1 MEPAQQRAAED
12 LAAGSGPWEPES
24 GSPGRRSQAES
35 GEEPSGGGGQLDGNA
50 AGGPRRRRGGAGG
63 FAPPATLAACGTP
76 AGPGRAGSAN
86 SLLLRRGRLKRN
98 LSAAAPSL
106 AGAPASSLG
115 THSLDRKALLLLK
128 PPRQLQPLQPQER
141 DWVRRDLQRGCVHV
155 YERHM
160 NCYLRPVLCTV
171 ETTAAEVA
179 ARLQQ
184 LGHRGGSS
192 VVRMLGKVGPP
203 LPQHSAPE
211 PPAGPAEAPPE
222 PAAEGLRPQPEERP
236 RSRPGTRSGLSGG
249 SCGEAARPHRLLLG
263 SAAEESDFAGGR
275 PSLASSD
282 FSHGAP
288 PAELYL
294 AEPPLSCPSLL
305 GELGP
310 AGSDTES
317 FSPSGESVSDRLD
330 PYSSGGGGSGS
341 SSSEELEVEPAPL
354 DRVEET
360 GAGLGRGPRC
370 LGELSPGRAGGL
382 PAGPAGE
389 REPPAGPLALYV
401 QLHGETS
408 RRLEAHE
415 KPLQIQNDYL
425 SQLGFRDL
433 WRVQEEGMD
442 SETGCLIRFYAGT
455 PDAMPTYLNKDETM
469 GHGPR
474 GNRRWNAFE
483 VQDPGL

>member
-1 MEPAQQRAAED
+1 MEPAQQRAAEAP
-12 LAAGSGPWEPES
+12 AAGSGRGEPES
-24 GSPGRRSQAES
+24 GSPGRRSQTES
-35 GEEPSGGGGQLDGNA
+35 GAEPSGGGGQLDGKA

-63 FAPPATLAACGTP
+63 FAPTAALAASGTP
-76 AGPGRAGSAN
+76 AAPGGAGSAN

-98 LSAAAPSL
+98 LSAASPSAGGAPAPSL
-106 AGAPASSLG
+106 G
-115 THSLDRKALLLLK
+115 TRSLDRKALLLLK
-128 PPRQLQPLQPQER
+128 PPRQLQPLQPPER

-160 NCYLRPVLCTV
+160 NCYLRPVLCTL

-192 VVRMLGKVGPP
+192 VVRVLGKAGAPP
-203 LPQHSAPE
+203 PPQPPPE

-222 PAAEGLRPQPEERP
+222 PAAEGLRPQPDEKP
-236 RSRPGTRSGLSGG
+236 RSRRGMRSGMSGG
-249 SCGEAARPHRLLLG
+249 GCGEAARPDRLPLCSG
-263 SAAEESDFAGGR
+263 AEESDLAGGR
-275 PSLASSD
+275 PSPAPSD
-282 FSHGAP
+282 LSPGAP

-294 AEPPLSCPSLL
+294 AGPPLSCPSLL

-317 FSPSGESVSDRLD
+317 FSPSAESVSDRLD
-330 PYSSGGGGSGS
+330 PYSSGGGGGS
-341 SSSEELEVEPAPL
+341 SSSDELEVEPAPP
-354 DRVEET
+354 DGVEEA
-360 GAGLGRGPRC
+360 GAGPGRGPPC
-370 LGELSPGRAGGL
+370 PGELPPGRAVGAPAGAAAGREQ
-382 PAGPAGE
+382 PAGP
-389 REPPAGPLALYV
+389 PALYV

-442 SETGCLIRFYAGT
+442 SETGCLIRFYAGERGWGR
-455 PDAMPTYLNKDETM
+455 PWW
-469 GHGPR
+469 GGGGGPR
-474 GNRRWNAFE
+474 PLPRLMARRA
-483 VQDPGL
+483 PG